1 MALFQQAAYDLKRL
15 FELRAVL
22 TRLDPA
28 GVPQAVSLEPHPQKD
43 AKRVGVLSG
52 SFNPLTRAHLEL
64 AREAK
69 ESFQLDSVLF
79 ALSLVTIDKERVEGI
94 SLEDRLL
101 LLSTVAGEL
110 GWASVVAVNR
120 GLYFEQARALRSLF
134 GGKARLFFI
143 VGMDKVMQIFDPRYY
158 EDRDKALAALF
169 TEASL
174 IAAHRA
180 PWGEEELQ
188 QLLSRP
194 ENCGYEDRVYFLDLP
209 GELGRVSSSAIRS
222 GVERGEAVQ
231 DQLPGLVYSFLLET
245 GAYGPRY
252 EIRPLLLERLFKIR
266 KWAESEVDFKRLVG
280 VAGEET
286 QRGQRFRDLISSS
299 VTTPSRLKDFILSS
313 VG

>member
-1 MALFQQAAYDLKRL
+1 MGPLQQAVYDLKRL
-15 FELRAVL
+15 FDFRTILAG
-22 TRLDPA
+22 LDPTGA
-28 GVPQAVSLEPHPQKD
+28 PQAVSLDPHAKRD
-43 AKRVGVLSG
+43 SKRVGVLSG

-64 AREAK
+64 AHQAK

-101 LLSTVAGEL
+101 LLSTVAEEL

-120 GLYFEQARALRSLF
+120 GLYFEQARALRLLF

-174 IAAHRA
+174 IAARRP

-188 QLLSRP
+188 RLLGRP
-194 ENCGYEDRVYFLDLP
+194 ENCGYQDRVYFLDLA
-209 GELGRVSSSAIRS
+209 GELGRVSSSASRS
-222 GVERGEAVQ
+222 GVEKDGAVQ
-231 DQLPGLVYSFLLET
+231 NQLPEVVYQFILET

-252 EIRPLLLERLFKIR
+252 DLRRLLLDRLYALR
-266 KWAESEVDFKRLVG
+266 EWAGTGVDLKKLVD
-280 VAGEET
+280 VAGEDG
-286 QRGQRFRDLISSS
+286 QRGQKFRDLLSSP
-299 VTTPSRLKDFILSS
+299 VPAPGELKDFILKS